1 MDKDAGHAVVRAD
14 DALRVALAAVWMVEG
29 LVPKLLFLRS
39 EELHA
44 LETAAPFLPFD
55 PTSFLH
61 GLGAFEIVLG
71 FLLCFGLIVRPV
83 LWIML
88 ALLAVFSV
96 DLLVLRPDLV
106 LDPYDGLV
114 KNLGLLGA
122 TGAALALRG
131 TAFLPLLHLVQRLR
145 WNLVNEI
152 GTDVIY
158 RRQARAARGVGV
170 REALEDFAETEREH
184 ASAVRDAL
192 RRLGTRPS
200 LLGGPA
206 MVFSTA
212 LGWILARFGDR
223 AMLRMDLW
231 IERLAVKSY
240 ATSAQQFSAWGMD
253 LLASEFRLMA
263 AEEDDHARRIGGLLA
278 ARD

>member
-1 MDKDAGHAVVRAD
+1 MDKNAGRAVVRAD
-14 DALRVALAAVWMVEG
+14 DALRVALAVVWILEG
-29 LVPKLLFLRS
+29 LVPKLLFLRP
-39 EELHA
+39 EEIRA

-61 GLGAFEIVLG
+61 NLGVFEILLG
-71 FLLCFGLIVRPV
+71 FLLYLGLIIRPV

-88 ALLAVFSV
+88 ALVAVFSV
-96 DLLVLRPDLV
+96 DLLALRPDLV
-106 LDPYDGLV
+106 LDPYGGLI
-114 KNLGLLGA
+114 KNVGLLGA

-131 TAFLPLLHLVQRLR
+131 TAFLPLLNLVARLR
-145 WNLVNEI
+145 WDLVNEI
-152 GTDVIY
+152 GADAIY
-158 RRQARAARGVGV
+158 RQQARAARGVGV

-212 LGWILARFGDR
+212 LGWMVARLGDR
-223 AMLRMDLW
+223 VMLRMDLW
-231 IERLAVKSY
+231 LERLAVKSY
-240 ATSAQQFSAWGMD
+240 ATSARQFSAWGMD
-253 LLASEFRLMA
+253 MLASEFRLMA
-263 AEEDDHARRIGGLLA
+263 AAEDDHARRIGELLA
-278 ARD
+278 ERD